1 MKIAVLGSGAWGT
14 ALAMLL
20 QKNGHEVSL
29 WSYCEEESNTLRERG
44 ENKMLPGVPLPKE
57 LALTHR
63 EDIVAGCE
71 LAVFAPPSYAMRQT
85 AQRVKPYLTPGTVL
99 VTVAKGVEP
108 ESGLRMSEILAEE
121 LPGYAV
127 AALSGPSHAEEV
139 AREMPTG
146 CVAACP
152 EKAIAEW
159 VQGIFMNPSFRVYS
173 STDITGVELC
183 GAAKNIIALAAG
195 MAEGMGCG
203 DNAKALMM
211 SRALVELSA
220 LIKARAG
227 RRTPALGWPAWG
239 I

>member
-29 WSYCEEESNTLRERG
+29 WSYCEEESHTLRERG
-44 ENKMLPGVPLPKE
+44 ENKMLPGVPLPKG

-71 LAVFAPPSYAMRQT
+71 LVVFAPPSYAMRQT

-121 LPGYAV
+121 L
-127 AALSGPSHAEEV
+127 ALRDLDGQPLT
-139 AREMPTG
+139 RE
-146 CVAACP
+146 
-152 EKAIAEW
+152 
-159 VQGIFMNPSFRVYS
+159 NY
-173 STDITGVELC
+173 D
-183 GAAKNIIALAAG
+183 
-195 MAEGMGCG
+195 
-203 DNAKALMM
+203 ALMA
-211 SRALVELSA
+211 RIDAYLSEFDEHGTDRVTVD
-220 LIKARAG
+220 LDEG
-227 RRTPALGWPAWG
+227 
-239 I
+239 